1 MSTEPIFF
9 NPVFKE
15 RIWGGAAL
23 RDFHYNIPSERTGE
37 CWAFAA
43 HQNGQS
49 TVRNGMYKG
58 CTLGELWEH
67 HRDLF
72 GNLEGDRFP
81 LLTKILDADQDLS
94 VQVHP
99 NDDFAKMHETG
110 NLEKPNAGIS
120 LIVKK
125 MRRSF
130 SATAQQQKKN

>member
-81 LLTKILDADQDLS
+81 LLTKILDATKTCPFRCIRMMTL
-94 VQVHP
+94 P
-99 NDDFAKMHETG
+99 KCMKTG

-130 SATAQQQKKN
+130 SATTQQQKKN